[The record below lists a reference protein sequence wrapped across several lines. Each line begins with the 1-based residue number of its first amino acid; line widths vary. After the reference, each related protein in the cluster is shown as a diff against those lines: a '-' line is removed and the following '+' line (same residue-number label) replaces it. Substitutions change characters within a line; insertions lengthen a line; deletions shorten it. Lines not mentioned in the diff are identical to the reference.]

1 MLGYAGLI
9 PFIISAAG
17 IWFASDNMVRIFDQA
32 LLTYAACILAF
43 MGAIHWGQAMLA
55 NSDSWQL
62 GLSVIPSL
70 FAWLALNVPSPWGY
84 SILIICFAVLCVVD
98 SVATRFNLLPA
109 WYPRMRIPLTVIVVV
124 SLIIGAFGSL
134 NID

>member
-17 IWFASDNMVRIFDQA
+17 IWFASDNMARIFDQA
-32 LLTYAACILAF
+32 LLTYGACILAF

-55 NSDSWQL
+55 NSNSWQL

-70 FAWLALNVPSPWGY
+70 LAWLALNLPSPWGY

-98 SVATRFNLLPA
+98 SVATRSNLLPA
-109 WYPRMRIPLTVIVVV
+109 WYPHMRIPLTVIVVV